1 MPGPVIHIGV
11 ALVALLLYFDDRHRK
26 YVLLLL
32 PFAVLPDLDHFAP
45 FYAGRDILH
54 NVFLLVLPLAVALYG
69 LKIKNNVLYSVA
81 LMAGFLLFSHLVL
94 DFFNGGE
101 ALFYPL
107 RTTWYGFT
115 NTWEV
120 AHSAV
125 ALIPEPL
132 RGVPGL
138 RWFRHAAGRSPCC
151 RSPSGAAEGRAKRG
165 VRRYAHLC
173 CLSRN
178 SLRRKAASIQH
189 RCSCKCGADL
199 SLIFLRRLAIVA
211 RVDRMPAVKR
221 NDAKR

>member
-115 NTWEV
+115 NTWQV

-125 ALIPEPL
+125 ALLPEPLRSVPGFGSFATPDAAHPSVALLPKPL
-132 RGVPGL
+132 RGVPSEVFGVTL
-138 RWFRHAAGRSPCC
+138 TFVALAVILVVERQFQFNTDVRGS
-151 RSPSGAAEGRAKRG
+151 AERT
-165 VRRYAHLC
+165 
-173 CLSRN
+173 
-178 SLRRKAASIQH
+178 
-189 RCSCKCGADL
+189 
-199 SLIFLRRLAIVA
+199 
-211 RVDRMPAVKR
+211 
-221 NDAKR
+221 

>member
-54 NVFLLVLPLAVALYG
+54 NVFLLVPPLAVALYG
-69 LKIKNNVLYSVA
+69 LKIKNNVLYSVG

-132 RGVPGL
+132 RGVPGFGGFATPQDAHPAVAL
-138 RWFRHAAGRSPCC
+138 LPE
-151 RSPSGAAEGRAKRG
+151 PLRG
-165 VRRYAHLC
+165 VPSEVFGVTLTFVAL
-173 CLSRN
+173 
-178 SLRRKAASIQH
+178 AAILFVERQLQFNT
-189 RCSCKCGADL
+189 D
-199 SLIFLRRLAIVA
+199 A
-211 RVDRMPAVKR
+211 R
-221 NDAKR
+221 

>member
-54 NVFLLVLPLAVALYG
+54 NVFLLVPPLAVALYG
-69 LKIKNNVLYSVA
+69 LKIKNNVLYSVG

-132 RGVPGL
+132 RGMPGFGGFATPQDAHPAVAL
-138 RWFRHAAGRSPCC
+138 LPE
-151 RSPSGAAEGRAKRG
+151 PLRG
-165 VRRYAHLC
+165 VPSEVFGVTLTFVAL
-173 CLSRN
+173 
-178 SLRRKAASIQH
+178 AAILFVERQLQFNT
-189 RCSCKCGADL
+189 D
-199 SLIFLRRLAIVA
+199 A
-211 RVDRMPAVKR
+211 R
-221 NDAKR
+221 

>member
-11 ALVALLLYFDDRHRK
+11 ALVALLVYFDGRHRK

-54 NVFLLVLPLAVALYG
+54 NVFLLVPPLAIALYG
-69 LKIKNNVLYSVA
+69 LKTKNSVLYSVA

-132 RGVPGL
+132 RGVSSALFGSFATPQDAHPAVAL
-138 RWFRHAAGRSPCC
+138 LPK
-151 RSPSGAAEGRAKRG
+151 PLRG
-165 VRRYAHLC
+165 VPSEVFGVTLTFVALAAILFVERQLQFNTDVRRSAE
-173 CLSRN
+173 RT
-178 SLRRKAASIQH
+178 
-189 RCSCKCGADL
+189 
-199 SLIFLRRLAIVA
+199 
-211 RVDRMPAVKR
+211 
-221 NDAKR
+221 